1 MAKIFLDAGHGG
13 SDSGAVFGSRR
24 EKDDTLRMALAVGKL
39 LAAQNVEVKYART
52 DDSNP
57 LLRTRTNDSNQ
68 WGSDYYLSIHRNS
81 FDGAATGNEIWVIRT
96 ATDATVSKAAQ
107 ILDAVCQADGLAN
120 RGVKRGAPS
129 YNDFAVN
136 RDTNCPSA
144 LLEMGFITSA
154 TDNRALDSRF
164 DAIAKAIAQS
174 LCNIV
179 GVSYQ
184 EAYLP
189 GDVDGDGKV
198 TTADAR
204 LALRAAIGLEKLS
217 EDAKKAAHM
226 SGDGEITTA
235 DAREILQQAIDLD

>member
-57 LLRTRTNDSNQ
+57 LLRTRTNESNQ

-81 FDGAATGNEIWVIRT
+81 FDGTATGNEIWVIRT

-107 ILDAVCQADGLAN
+107 ILATVCQSDGLAN
-120 RGVKRGAPS
+120 RGVKKGAPS
-129 YNDFAVN
+129 YDNFAVN
-136 RDTNCPSA
+136 RDTDCASA
-144 LLEMGFITSA
+144 LLEMGFITSDK
-154 TDNRALDSRF
+154 DNEALDTRF
-164 DAIAKAIAQS
+164 DAIANAIAKS
-174 LCNIV
+174 LCGIV
-179 GVSYQ
+179 GVRYQ
-184 EAYLP
+184 ESAIS
-189 GDVDGDGKV
+189 GDVNGDGKV

-204 LALRAAIGLEKLS
+204 EALRAATGLTELS
-217 EDAKKAAHM
+217 EDAKKAADVN
-226 SGDGEITTA
+226 GDGKVTSS
-235 DAREILQQAIDLD
+235 DARDILRQAVELD